1 MLEQFEIKNSDNK
14 PLLVTLDSSYIDD
27 APLQEYP
34 WLLWLFIKLK
44 TPESDGL
51 WSEKEHE
58 NLLKI
63 IDELQSRYEPMDIL
77 HVGYKVQEGWLE
89 LYYYAP
95 QGKRF
100 QAIASDILKPYMYTF
115 EAGSARDTK
124 WDNYRYEIYP
134 NHKTL
139 LYIQSMETINALKD
153 EGDDVSKERGCEH
166 YLFFQLEAQRERAIT
181 KIEKLGFTCKEDTY
195 NSKEEYAYGIVMV
208 KSHSVD
214 EESIHQIVDELDE
227 IVTKEHGIY
236 EGWSTTIAL

>member
-1 MLEQFEIKNSDNK
+1 
-14 PLLVTLDSSYIDD
+14 
-27 APLQEYP
+27 
-34 WLLWLFIKLK
+34 
-44 TPESDGL
+44 
-51 WSEKEHE
+51 
-58 NLLKI
+58 
-63 IDELQSRYEPMDIL
+63 
-77 HVGYKVQEGWLE
+77 
-89 LYYYAP
+89 
-95 QGKRF
+95 
-100 QAIASDILKPYMYTF
+100 
-115 EAGSARDTK
+115 
-124 WDNYRYEIYP
+124 
-134 NHKTL
+134 
-139 LYIQSMETINALKD
+139 METINALKD